1 VAARG
6 NDDPPRPERWI
17 GYRVWAERLEANGD
31 AEAVRSLNALS
42 QRLTA
47 DQIKEARA
55 RANPPASQS
64 QTAQPPIH

>member
-1 VAARG
+1 MYEAGRGTNQDLIEAYRWYSQAA
-6 NDDPPRPERWI
+6 
-17 GYRVWAERLEANGD
+17 ANGD